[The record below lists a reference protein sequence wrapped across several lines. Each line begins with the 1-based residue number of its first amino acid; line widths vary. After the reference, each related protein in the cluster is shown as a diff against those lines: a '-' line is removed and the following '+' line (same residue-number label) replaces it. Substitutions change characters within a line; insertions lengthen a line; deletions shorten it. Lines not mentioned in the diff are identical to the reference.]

1 MAQLVKDPPA
11 IWETWVHSLDREDPL
26 EMGKA
31 THSSILAWGT
41 GVSKSRTRLSDFH
54 FTFTERG
61 KNMGAGSERVN
72 ETELNCA
79 KETVFLHS
87 NNNKDGDHSYN
98 TTYTGMAHDS
108 FQSSLK

>member
-61 KNMGAGSERVN
+61 KNMVAGSERVN
-72 ETELNCA
+72 ETVKN
-79 KETVFLHS
+79 
-87 NNNKDGDHSYN
+87 
-98 TTYTGMAHDS
+98 
-108 FQSSLK
+108 